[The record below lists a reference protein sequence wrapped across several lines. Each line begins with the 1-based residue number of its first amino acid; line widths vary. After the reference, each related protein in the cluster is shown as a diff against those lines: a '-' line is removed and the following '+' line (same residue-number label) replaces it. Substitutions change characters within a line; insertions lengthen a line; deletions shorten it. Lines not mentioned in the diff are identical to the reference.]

1 LSRELVYPGR
11 ERAKRRMNGED
22 EVIHENSS
30 MLMGMNI
37 LGMGVVAT

>member
-1 LSRELVYPGR
+1 MRGKQR
-11 ERAKRRMNGED
+11 NGED

-37 LGMGVVAT
+37 LGMGMVATQVRSKYS